1 MAKCTEHRHEK
12 NFGARRLPGN
22 AGAHAKNRDTET
34 KGEGRGG
41 GGLREREKGE
51 RGRRAGETER
61 LEHEERQRDITV

>member
-41 GGLREREKGE
+41 GLREREKGE

-61 LEHEERQRDITV
+61 LEHEERQRDLTV